1 MNEAIEDHRFQYPRG
16 GNSERDSCGSVTS
29 SALTQHPPA
38 LRCAAM
44 FWVIVATDWA
54 GSVVQVLED
63 DDELP
68 GGEWR
73 YRTVLRTP
81 DRT

>member
-1 MNEAIEDHRFQYPRG
+1 MW
-16 GNSERDSCGSVTS
+16 
-29 SALTQHPPA
+29 
-38 LRCAAM
+38 
-44 FWVIVATDWA
+44 WVIRATDWA
-54 GSVVQVLED
+54 ASVVNVLSD

-81 DRT
+81 DRDVALRLADQERRRILAEP